1 MPSQD
6 VWLPLASLVVGFLIK
21 LVSDRLQNGW
31 SLERE
36 RIAREAIARE
46 QRLTRKIEI
55 QRQALLDLQEAA
67 GTLVRATSMGSLHDI
82 TSHRE
87 TGLWAKNKWPDEAN
101 SGHLIAQN
109 KVARALSIIRDSNIR
124 DHANQIKA
132 LSARVAMAQSEQESE
147 RGMQSLAAA
156 SEGLYHTI
164 ANALRTIDDSEIL

>member
-21 LVSDRLQNGW
+21 LVADRVQNGW

-46 QRLTRKIEI
+46 QRLARKIEV

-67 GTLVRATSMGSLHDI
+67 ASLVRATSIGSFQDV

-87 TGLWAKNKWPDEAN
+87 TGLWAKNRWPEEAN

-109 KVARALSIIRDSNIR
+109 QVARALSIIRDSNIR
-124 DHANQIKA
+124 EQANQIKA

-156 SEGLYHTI
+156 SESLYQAI
-164 ANALRTIDDSEIL
+164 ANALRTIDDSEVL

>member
-1 MPSQD
+1 MSQE

-21 LVSDRLQNGW
+21 LVSDRVQNGW
-31 SLERE
+31 NLERE

-46 QRLTRKIEI
+46 QRLARKIEV

-67 GTLVRATSMGSLHDI
+67 ASLVRATAIGSFHDI

-109 KVARALSIIRDSNIR
+109 KVARALSIIRDSSIR
-124 DHANQIKA
+124 DQANQIKA
-132 LSARVAMAQSEQESE
+132 LAAKVAMARSEEESE
-147 RGMQSLAAA
+147 RGMERLAAA
-156 SEGLYHTI
+156 SEALYLAI
-164 ANALRTIDDSEIL
+164 ANSLWTIDDSDVL